1 MELSTQAARQLK
13 IKGRKDDFPDK
24 PRRVRW
30 SSDLVEVQYFVP
42 LPQKKQSR
50 WTKKMNCLKEKA
62 LDLKHKPMILLWDVY
77 DSNTVHLFQSRL
89 EFLARKVNGRSD
101 KVNFED
107 IRDINKP
114 FDELFEQYTTRGEVS
129 LERENEEP
137 VPREND
143 ISSKQVEDFS

>member
-1 MELSTQAARQLK
+1 MELSTQTSEQLE

-30 SSDLVEVQYFVP
+30 SFDLVEVHYFVP

-62 LDLKHKPMILLWDVY
+62 LDLKHKPMILLWDFY
-77 DSNTVHLFQSRL
+77 DSNTVHLFQSGL
-89 EFLARKVNGRSD
+89 AFLARKVNGRCD

-114 FDELFEQYTTRGEVS
+114 WDALFEQYTTRDEVS

-143 ISSKQVEDFS
+143 ISSSWVEDLS